1 MLHGFKA
8 MPFQGFSHSQSGNI
22 LKALLG
28 FALMSALPQSAPL
41 TDTVGGVFFPSCST
55 CAWLSDTSE
64 CVTLLPLLKRNN
76 SHCDKGSHD
85 VALGDPPYVQAG
97 RSSLYFTQEQRS
109 GFIAGPNTPDYDG
122 NIIFFL
128 FCVFI

>member
-8 MPFQGFSHSQSGNI
+8 MPCQGFSRFQSEGNI

-28 FALMSALPQSAPL
+28 FALMSALPQPAPL
-41 TDTVGGVFFPSCST
+41 TDTVGGFFFPSCST

-64 CVTLLPLLKRNN
+64 CDSAAIAEEKQQSPLQRFPRR
-76 SHCDKGSHD
+76 GP
-85 VALGDPPYVQAG
+85 GGPPYVQAG

-122 NIIFFL
+122 NVSCFL